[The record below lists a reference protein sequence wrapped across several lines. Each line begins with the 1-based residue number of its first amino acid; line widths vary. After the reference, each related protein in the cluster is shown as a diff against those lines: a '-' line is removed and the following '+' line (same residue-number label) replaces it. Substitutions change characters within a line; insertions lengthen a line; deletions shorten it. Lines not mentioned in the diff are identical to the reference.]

1 MTGAALRSD
10 VRRFFL
16 HELFNIRGSRISR
29 LASPIAL
36 NPSTANT
43 IREAGNVA
51 MIGCLR
57 TDRADSG
64 SDKLRR
70 STIAEAIEKLWL
82 ASPPHPPKNR
92 KHTDAFVSGSDLE
105 VQGDLQ

>member
-1 MTGAALRSD
+1 MSKD
-10 VRRFFL
+10 S
-16 HELFNIRGSRISR
+16 ERIFQQ
-29 LASPIAL
+29 P
-36 NPSTANT
+36 
-43 IREAGNVA
+43 V
-51 MIGCLR
+51 
-57 TDRADSG
+57 SG

-92 KHTDAFVSGSDLE
+92 KHTDAFVSDSDLE